1 MIVNSEKKKME
12 KKSYTIFVSPTDS
25 LKNFTPTQLFP
36 NFILRFKQGA
46 GGGRK
51 LMPFHL
57 KIYVILFNSI
67 YVFLLEHID
76 VFWMFLL
83 LPAIKNKKQY
93 RMKQNIGN
101 QSYPKIER
109 DQKTHGNFSNQ
120 INLQESLVSG
130 NSKFWGCLTLL
141 IIHFKYT
148 SRSYTSLA
156 SFFIKMPT

>member
-12 KKSYTIFVSPTDS
+12 KKSYTILVSPTDS

-57 KIYVILFNSI
+57 KIYVILFNSV

-76 VFWMFLL
+76 VF
-83 LPAIKNKKQY
+83 
-93 RMKQNIGN
+93 
-101 QSYPKIER
+101 
-109 DQKTHGNFSNQ
+109 
-120 INLQESLVSG
+120 
-130 NSKFWGCLTLL
+130 
-141 IIHFKYT
+141 
-148 SRSYTSLA
+148 
-156 SFFIKMPT
+156 